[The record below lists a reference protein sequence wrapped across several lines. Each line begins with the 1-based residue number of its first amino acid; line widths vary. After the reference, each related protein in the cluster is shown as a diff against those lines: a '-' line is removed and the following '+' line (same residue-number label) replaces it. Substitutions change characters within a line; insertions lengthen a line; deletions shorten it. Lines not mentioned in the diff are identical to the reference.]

1 MRLGCLGCLGTAI
14 GLIVLLCLVGG
25 ALWTWGGIHGAPPLL
40 PPTTARADPS
50 AAERKLAEIG
60 LRSSGR
66 SARSE
71 PLVLSEGE
79 VTALVSRHV
88 ADAGLRLTLSA
99 VSLRPDRASVQGR
112 LPLGALI
119 RDSPAAWM
127 ALALPRKTLESPVW
141 LTLSGHVELAAPPG
155 PRRPRY
161 VEATLVSVRL
171 GRVPA
176 PSWLLALMLGPRG
189 ASLLRWQVPG
199 VVDQMEVGEG
209 RITIRTR

>member
-1 MRLGCLGCLGTAI
+1 MRLGCLGCLGATV

-25 ALWTWGGIHGAPPLL
+25 ALWTWGAIHGAPPLL
-40 PPTTARADPS
+40 PPTAARADPP
-50 AAERKLAEIG
+50 AVERKLAEIG

-79 VTALVSRHV
+79 VTALVSKHV

-99 VSLRPDRASVQGR
+99 VSLRPGRASVQGR

-119 RDSPAAWM
+119 EDSPTAWVG
-127 ALALPRKTLESPVW
+127 LALPRRTLESPVW
-141 LTLSGHVELAAPPG
+141 LTLSGRVELAAPPG

-161 VEATLVSVRL
+161 VEATVVSARL
-171 GRVPA
+171 GQVPA
-176 PSWLLALMLGPRG
+176 PSWLLGLLLGPRG

-199 VVDQMEVGEG
+199 IVDQMEVGEG